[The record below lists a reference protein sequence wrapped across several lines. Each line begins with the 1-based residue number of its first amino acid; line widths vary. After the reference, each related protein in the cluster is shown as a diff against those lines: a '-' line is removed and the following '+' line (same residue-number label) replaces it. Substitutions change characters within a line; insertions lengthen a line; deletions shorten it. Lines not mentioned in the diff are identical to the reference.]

1 MTELAKIDR
10 PEAEQYR
17 NKRKIYYVKN
27 LYLPRN
33 ATDRYK
39 EIYFR
44 YWEEVDDHI
53 TRLENAGKIKKI
65 FCESV
70 YMSSD
75 EAMKVLSAMNARL
88 EQIVKKKIAEGA
100 ELLTLEDRDLFGA
113 YVDWNNCMMVVR
125 TEAVYKILHD
135 SFTDTVKKRFEHI
148 NSVLTGSI
156 ADTEAALLI
165 MRESESKYLDLP
177 ADIEFFQVSPPAYDD
192 LQQFI
197 NDRDSGKEYWRS

>member
-1 MTELAKIDR
+1 MTELAKINR
-10 PEAEQYR
+10 PEAKKYR
-17 NKRKIYYVKN
+17 SKRKIYYVKN

-53 TRLENAGKIKKI
+53 AKLENAGKIKKI
-65 FCESV
+65 FCESI
-70 YMSSD
+70 YMDSD
-75 EAMKVLSAMNARL
+75 EAMKVLNAMNTRL

-100 ELLTLEDRDLFGA
+100 ELLPLEDRDLFGA

-125 TEAVYKILHD
+125 TEAVYKILHA

-156 ADTEAALLI
+156 SDTEAALLI

-177 ADIEFFQVSPPAYDD
+177 DDIEFFQVSPPAYDD